1 MPDEIQWFTCTFL
14 SFDRKDK
21 QSGRIDGHKCRA
33 GEGSEST
40 FKRGESLVLRG
51 KGKGIMNAAMALL
64 EN

>member
-1 MPDEIQWFTCTFL
+1 MAIN
-14 SFDRKDK
+14 
-21 QSGRIDGHKCRA
+21 A
-33 GEGSEST
+33 GLEKAVKST

>member
-1 MPDEIQWFTCTFL
+1 MQ
-14 SFDRKDK
+14 
-21 QSGRIDGHKCRA
+21 A

-40 FKRGESLVLRG
+40 FKRGESLLLRGKGEG

>member
-21 QSGRIDGHKCRA
+21 QSGRMAINA
-33 GEGSEST
+33 GLEKAVKST